1 MSVEPLSI
9 GNPFLP
15 MISHRQFEDAVRHI
29 GTNKLVHRHITDITC
44 TSCYDAILKQ
54 TDPNCP
60 TCGGLGKT
68 HTECTIQG
76 IIRHRPPHGM
86 YGAGH
91 ILTIGGEAERADMM
105 LFTHHRYKSR
115 IDIGDFIVYDGYE
128 YRIINKVPRRGSRNR
143 IVYVS
148 FELFKTIRSVTE

>member
-1 MSVEPLSI
+1 MSVESLSI

-29 GTNKLVHRHITDITC
+29 GTNKLIHKEVTNITC
-44 TSCYDAILKQ
+44 TDCYDAILKQ
-54 TDPNCP
+54 SDPNCP
-60 TCGGLGKT
+60 NCKGLGHEIIT
-68 HTECTIQG
+68 NVAIQG

-105 LFTHHRYKSR
+105 LFTHHRYKKR
-115 IDIGDFIVYDGYE
+115 IDMGDFILYDGYE
-128 YRIINKVPRRGSRNR
+128 YRVINKVFRRGSKNR
-143 IVYVS
+143 IVYIS
-148 FELFKTIRSVTE
+148 FELFKTTRTVT